1 MQIRRLVALCYCF
14 GILGC
19 QSSPSFG
26 EDAPANGATQPV
38 TVTQAKT
45 AASTDSDLS
54 HVCQE
59 HMKKLPGEYSEDSV
73 SIACK
78 RAAVLPS
85 CYSQKHTPIYHM
97 DFDSSTKDSKRVL
110 VFSLIHGDEKAS
122 GGVARAWM
130 SRLTTL
136 QSRSSWRIVPVLN
149 PDGWAANTRT
159 NASGV
164 DINRNFPS
172 KDWDHHAKHYWEK
185 QARKD
190 PRRFPGGTAGSE
202 VETKC
207 AMDII
212 DDFKPD
218 FIISIHTPYG
228 VLDFDGPQVAYPS
241 VEFLPWASLGTFPGS
256 LGRYM
261 WMDKKV
267 PVLTIELKDGRI
279 LQQFDQIAT
288 LQDIA
293 GTIAIRANKKKPYDE
308 ARQ

>member
-26 EDAPANGATQPV
+26 EGTSNNVDAQPV
-38 TVTQAKT
+38 N
-45 AASTDSDLS
+45 AAATETPAGDLNAI
-54 HVCQE
+54 CNEQ
-59 HMKKLPGEYSEDSV
+59 MKKLPGEYTTSAVAE
-73 SIACK
+73 ACK
-78 RAAVLPS
+78 RAQVIPT

-97 DFDSSTKDSKRVL
+97 DFDSATKDSKRVL
-110 VFSLIHGDEKAS
+110 VFSLIHGDEAES
-122 GGVARAWM
+122 GGVTRAWM

-136 QSRSSWRIVPVLN
+136 QSRSSWRIVPILN
-149 PDGWAANTRT
+149 PDGWQAHSRT
-159 NASGV
+159 NAGGV

-172 KDWDHHAKHYWEK
+172 KDWNGRAQHYWEK
-185 QARKD
+185 QAHKD
-190 PRRFPGGTAGSE
+190 PRRFPGVKAGSE

-212 DDFKPD
+212 DNFKPD

-228 VLDFDGPQVAYPS
+228 VLDFDGPQVAYPT
-241 VEFLPWASLGTFPGS
+241 VDFLPWASLGTFPGS

-261 WMDKKV
+261 WVDKKT

-279 LQQFDQIAT
+279 LQDIDRVAA

-293 GTIAIRANKKKPYDE
+293 GTIAIRAHKKKPYDE